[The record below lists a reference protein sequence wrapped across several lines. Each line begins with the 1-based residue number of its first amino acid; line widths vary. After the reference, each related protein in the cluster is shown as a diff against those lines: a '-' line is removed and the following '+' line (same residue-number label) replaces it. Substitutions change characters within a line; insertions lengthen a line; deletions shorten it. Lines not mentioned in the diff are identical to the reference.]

1 MKPKLS
7 TIFFLAIAIRLLFIF
22 FQYSGDVKNHLAW
35 ADSVIKQGSLGLYTR
50 HFPGFNDVNYPPL
63 TISFFSLSRFAYN
76 TTRDLVL
83 WQNFNFKFLPSVSV
97 HFVESENV
105 AAGFMKLPAI
115 LADLGI
121 GYLIFKLTQ
130 KKLLAIL
137 YLFNPAVIYVS
148 SVWGQIESIPIFFL
162 VLSFYLLPK
171 RYYLSHIAFVLA
183 ILSKQ
188 TALWLLPVYLVMW
201 VKHRGVKKLLR
212 GLTLQVIVFIL
223 LYLPFISSLNPFPL
237 YLATLS
243 GSSTLVSDQ
252 AMNLWYFIFQGARLT
267 DSIKLLGI
275 SARIW
280 SLSLLA
286 LSYLYIC
293 ARLWRRFSI
302 GLAANSLFFLSLAA
316 FFLQTRVHERHLAPA
331 LPFLLLTTFKPK
343 TKVTLYAFISAY
355 HLFNLYTGLRLPFLW

>member
-1 MKPKLS
+1 MKPKFS
-7 TIFFLAIAIRLLFIF
+7 TLIFLAIAVRLFFIF
-22 FQYSGDVKNHLAW
+22 FQYSGDVKNHLVW
-35 ADSVIKQGSLGLYTR
+35 ADSVIKQGSFGLYQR
-50 HFPGFNDVNYPPL
+50 HFPGFNDVNYPSL
-63 TISFFSLSRFAYN
+63 TISLFTLSRFAYN
-76 TTRDLVL
+76 TAHSFIL
-83 WQNFNFKFLPSVSV
+83 WQNFNFKLLPSISV
-97 HFVESENV
+97 RFIESENT

-115 LADLGI
+115 LADLGV
-121 GYLIFKLTQ
+121 GYLIFKLT
-130 KKLLAIL
+130 KKKFFAFL

-162 VLSFYLLPK
+162 LLSFYLLPK
-171 RYYLSHIAFVLA
+171 RDYFSHIAFVLA
-183 ILSKQ
+183 VLSKQ
-188 TALWLLPVYLVMW
+188 TALWVLPVYLVIW
-201 VKHRGVKKLLR
+201 AKHRGVKELLR
-212 GLTLQVIVFIL
+212 GLTLQGIVFVL
-223 LYLPFISSLNPFPL
+223 AYFPFTLSLDPFFL

-252 AMNLWYFIFQGARLT
+252 AMNLWHFVFQGARLA

-275 SARIW
+275 SVRIW
-280 SLSLLA
+280 SLGLLA

-293 ARLWRRFSI
+293 VRLWRRFSM

-343 TKVTLYAFISAY
+343 TKLTLYAFLSAY

>member
-1 MKPKLS
+1 MKLKLS
-7 TIFFLAIAIRLLFIF
+7 TLIFLAIAVRLFFIF
-22 FQYSGDVKNHLAW
+22 FQYSGDVKNHLVW
-35 ADSVIKQGSLGLYTR
+35 ADSVIRQGSLDLYQR

-63 TISFFSLSRFAYN
+63 TISLFTLSRFAYN
-76 TTRDLVL
+76 TTQRFIL
-83 WQNFNFKFLPSVSV
+83 WQNFNFKFLPSVAV
-97 HFVESENV
+97 RFIESENT

-121 GYLIFKLTQ
+121 GYLIFKLT
-130 KKLLAIL
+130 KKKFFAFL
-137 YLFNPAVIYVS
+137 YLFNPAVIYIS
-148 SVWGQIESIPIFFL
+148 SVWGQIESLPIFFL
-162 VLSFYLLPK
+162 LLSFYFLPK
-171 RYYLSHIAFVLA
+171 RYYLSHVAFVLA

-188 TALWLLPVYLVMW
+188 TALWLLPVYLVVWYRQGSLM
-201 VKHRGVKKLLR
+201 RLIR
-212 GLTLQVIVFIL
+212 GLLFQLVIFL
-223 LYLPFISSLNPFPL
+223 LIYLPYASPTLALSSYLSSL
-237 YLATLS
+237 A
-243 GSSTLVSDQ
+243 GSSNLISDQ

-275 SARIW
+275 SVRIW
-280 SLSLLA
+280 SLGLLA

-293 ARLWRRFSI
+293 ARLWRRFSM

-343 TKVTLYAFISAY
+343 TKVTLYAFLSVY